1 MSGNSIVFGEEIRIL
16 GFFNAHDIWSTDASD
31 LSQHNKTIK
40 WKGYLIKKV
49 KCQIQRTLN
58 IVESGAFAHYEPML

>member
-1 MSGNSIVFGEEIRIL
+1 MCHTKLLVHFELQALQVSMRTENTILISGNSIAFGEEIRIL

-40 WKGYLIKKV
+40 
-49 KCQIQRTLN
+49 
-58 IVESGAFAHYEPML
+58 